1 MCHEFDAHDWSRS
14 EEETDDLEEEA
25 DPSFLNDEA
34 SEEVELLTDGGDE

>member
-14 EEETDDLEEEA
+14 EEETDDLEEA